1 MIASSSGNSGN
12 GGGLFVLFVP
22 VLLIAA
28 AVMWSRIRIGRRRR
42 RDTATQ
48 EDSSDVNPALLRGE
62 LSVLADDVMRLEPQ
76 VVLRA
81 EARSDFDAAT
91 QRYRVAQAALDYTDA
106 PIDLVR
112 VQRVVDEATWSMA
125 RVRAI
130 LEGRQP
136 PAPPS
141 TLQNPGM
148 SGEPAVELD
157 GRERPVYAGTEAPFR
172 TGWFAGGGGLFG
184 GLLLGSVVTDLDWSD
199 DGDDSEETS
208 YG

>member
-1 MIASSSGNSGN
+1 
-12 GGGLFVLFVP
+12 
-22 VLLIAA
+22 
-28 AVMWSRIRIGRRRR
+28 
-42 RDTATQ
+42 
-48 EDSSDVNPALLRGE
+48 
-62 LSVLADDVMRLEPQ
+62 MRLEPQ

-81 EARSDFDAAT
+81 TWRERLRRGNAALPCG
-91 QRYRVAQAALDYTDA
+91 AAALDYTDA

-112 VQRVVDEATWSMA
+112 VRRVVDEATWSMA

-141 TLQNPGM
+141 TLQNPGT